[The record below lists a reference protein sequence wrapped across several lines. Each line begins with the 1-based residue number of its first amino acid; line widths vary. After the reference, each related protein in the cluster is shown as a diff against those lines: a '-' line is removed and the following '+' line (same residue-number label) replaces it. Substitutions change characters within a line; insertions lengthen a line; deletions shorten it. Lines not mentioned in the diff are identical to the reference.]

1 MKKERSKIKMKK
13 KFLVFI
19 GIITLTLSFLLTAL
33 KTKALTLYDDYNAM
47 VVYWEDPDTV
57 FITYFDEYNTTTL
70 MLDKAQILDNTETYE
85 LLEGY
90 EFEVGIKLKLTLPT
104 PPSSI
109 YLGEIVVEQ
118 PDFKIYTL
126 NNMVGGQ
133 LYEYKGIYNNKYL
146 FQQGLTFYEVE
157 IGSVEFK
164 NYIDGEYSFTTI
176 LKAGNIYI
184 YVPDFGDEFHF
195 VDSYDYRYS
204 IGYQRGR
211 EIGDETADRAFS
223 EGYEAGIKYAEGL
236 LESEYQRGFSD
247 GNDEGFTD
255 GFNQGF
261 LEGFNEAYSEIVES
275 TEYELGYNN
284 GFKDGEKSKI
294 VQNNESFYN
303 GIEKW
308 LVPAI
313 ITVIILGG
321 IVSITAL
328 KRREM

>member
-1 MKKERSKIKMKK
+1 MKK
-13 KFLVFI
+13 KILIFI
-19 GIITLTLSFLLTAL
+19 GFITLSLSFLLVAP

-47 VVYWEDPDTV
+47 VVGWDDADSLY
-57 FITYFDEYNTTTL
+57 ITYFDRDGTSIHY
-70 MLDKAQILDNTETYE
+70 MDKSSILDNTGTYPI
-85 LLEGY
+85 LEGY
-90 EFEVGIKLKLTLPT
+90 EFKEGIKLKLTLISTT
-104 PPSSI
+104 PRV
-109 YLGEIVVEQ
+109 YHGEIVVEQ
-118 PDFKIYTL
+118 PDFRIYTL

-133 LYEYKGIYNNKYL
+133 RYEYKGIYNNKYL

-157 IGSVEFK
+157 IGSVDFK
-164 NYIDGEYSFTTI
+164 NDLDGEYSFTTI
-176 LKAGNIYI
+176 LKPGNVYT
-184 YVPDFGDEFHF
+184 YVPDFGDDFYF
-195 VDSYDYRYS
+195 TDSFDYRYS

-211 EIGDETADRAFS
+211 EIGDQTADRAFS

-247 GNDEGFTD
+247 GTDEGFTD

-284 GFKDGEKSKI
+284 GFKDGEKSKL
-294 VQNNESFYN
+294 VKNNEAFYT

-313 ITVIILGG
+313 ITVIVLGG
-321 IVSITAL
+321 IMSVAAF
-328 KRREM
+328 KRREQ

>member
-1 MKKERSKIKMKK
+1 MKRKIFI
-13 KFLVFI
+13 FLSL
-19 GIITLTLSFLLTAL
+19 ITLIFSFMLVAP

-47 VVYWEDPDTV
+47 VVGWEDSENLY
-57 FITYFDEYNTTTL
+57 ITRFEYDGGSTL
-70 MLDKAQILDNTETYE
+70 YRDIFNILDSTTKEP
-85 LLEGY
+85 LLVGY
-90 EFEVGIKLKLTLPT
+90 EFQVGIKLFITKIEDNIIEAKIVEEPT
-104 PPSSI
+104 
-109 YLGEIVVEQ
+109 
-118 PDFKIYTL
+118 DFKIYTL

-133 LYEYKGIYNNKYL
+133 LYEYKGIYNKKYL

-157 IGSVEFK
+157 IGSVDFK
-164 NYIDGEYSFTTI
+164 NDIDGEYSFTTV
-176 LKAGNIYI
+176 LKPGNVYT

-195 VDSYDYRYS
+195 TDSYDYRYS

-275 TEYELGYNN
+275 DEYELGYNN
-284 GFKDGEKSKI
+284 GFKDGEKSKLI
-294 VQNNESFYN
+294 KNNEAFYN

-321 IVSITAL
+321 IMSIAVF
-328 KRREM
+328 KRREQ

>member
-1 MKKERSKIKMKK
+1 MKKERSKTNMKK
-13 KFLVFI
+13 KLLVFI
-19 GIITLTLSFLLTAL
+19 GILTLTLSFLLTAP
-33 KTKALTLYDDYNAM
+33 KTKALELYDDYNAM
-47 VVYWEDPDTV
+47 VVDWEDEDTLRL
-57 FITYFDEYNTTTL
+57 TYFDYDGTTTL
-70 MLDKAQILDNTETYE
+70 MLDKAQILDNTGTYE
-85 LLEGY
+85 ILEGY
-90 EFEVGIKLKLTLPT
+90 ELETGIKLNITYITLTPLV
-104 PPSSI
+104 I
-109 YLGEIVVEQ
+109 RGEIVVEQ

-133 LYEYKGIYNNKYL
+133 RYEYKGIYNNKYL

-164 NYIDGEYSFTTI
+164 NDLDGEYSFTTI
-176 LKAGNIYI
+176 LKPGNVYT

-247 GNDEGFTD
+247 GNDEGFID
-255 GFNQGF
+255 GYNQGF
-261 LEGFNEAYSEIVES
+261 LDGFDEAYSEIVES
-275 TEYELGYNN
+275 DEYELGYNN
-284 GFKDGEKSKI
+284 GFKDGEKSKL

-313 ITVIILGG
+313 ITVIVLGG
-321 IVSITAL
+321 IVSITAH
-328 KRREM
+328 KRREQ

>member
-1 MKKERSKIKMKK
+1 MKKIKT
-13 KFLVFI
+13 FIFI
-19 GIITLTLSFLLTAL
+19 GIITFIMSIMLLAP
-33 KTKALTLYDDYNAM
+33 KTKALTLYEDYNAI
-47 VVYWEDPDTV
+47 VVGWDDEDSLY
-57 FITYFDEYNTTTL
+57 ITHFDYDGTNTL
-70 MLDKAQILDNTETYE
+70 FRDKFNILDSTTKEP
-85 LLEGY
+85 LLVGY
-90 EFEVGIKLKLTLPT
+90 EFQVGIKLFITKFET
-104 PPSSI
+104 PI
-109 YLGEIVVEQ
+109 EAKIVEEQ
-118 PDFKIYTL
+118 PDFRIYTL

-133 LYEYKGIYNNKYL
+133 RYEYKGIYNNKYL

-164 NYIDGEYSFTTI
+164 NNIDGEYSFTTI
-176 LKAGNIYI
+176 LKPGNIYI

-284 GFKDGEKSKI
+284 GFKDGEKSKLI
-294 VQNNESFYN
+294 KNNEAFYN

-321 IVSITAL
+321 IMSIAAF
-328 KRREM
+328 KRREQ